1 MNFDKKLLENIVC
14 PLSKE
19 KLFYD
24 EESNSLIARNS
35 KLSYPIRDGIPIML
49 IEEAKK
55 LINFYSWSQKT
66 QGYSLFLLVY
76 LLKIR

>member
-1 MNFDKKLLENIVC
+1 MNFNKNLLETIVC

-24 EESNSLIARNS
+24 EENNCLIARNS

-55 LINFYSWSQKT
+55 ID
-66 QGYSLFLLVY
+66 
-76 LLKIR
+76 